1 MSAPSEA
8 QLKALKTALID
19 TRPPYCAGTLPLPV
33 EDFILFY
40 GKDKSGSRLDFC
52 NATDEDVKHLAD
64 TCDAATFGRNQED
77 VLDESYRKAGKL
89 DTAHFSTNIDVE
101 RSGLMNAIRYDLLEG
116 HDGRRPIKAEL
127 YKLNVYG
134 KDSFFKAH
142 QDTPRSTTM
151 FGSLVIVFPTP
162 HEGGALILR
171 HDNKEWTFDSAQ
183 ALAETSSPHAH
194 IGYIAFFS
202 DVEHEVTTVKSG
214 YRVTLTYNLH
224 YDDDAAF
231 ANAQILKTLPMNES
245 AVKTALQALLED
257 DTFLSEGGYLGFG
270 LRHEYPIELKP
281 EKADTVTYLASCL
294 KGSDAV
300 LMKACRELGLNAS
313 LNLFYRESQYRAR
326 YEMIVGK
333 EPKVDGRSLHD
344 DEKLWEHLRDKYD
357 ASLVKSGSEYEEAD
371 FSICWVTER
380 TPFNALKATY
390 IAYGNQAE
398 TKHAYGRFCL
408 VVDVGPTGERGTV
421 E

>member
-1 MSAPSEA
+1 MTDKNLK
-8 QLKALKTALID
+8 QL
-19 TRPPYCAGTLPLPV
+19 
-33 EDFILFY
+33 
-40 GKDKSGSRLDFC
+40 S
-52 NATDEDVKHLAD
+52 D
-64 TCDAATFGRNQED
+64 TCEAATFGRNKED

-89 DTAHFSTNIDVE
+89 DTAHFMTRIDVE

-127 YKLNVYG
+127 YKLNVYGTCLDLYLCLLSLFILSLG

-183 ALAETSSPHAH
+183 ALAETSSPRAH
-194 IGYIAFFS
+194 IGYVAFFS

-231 ANAQILKTLPMNES
+231 ANAQLLKTLPMNES
-245 AVKTALQALLED
+245 AVKTALQALFED
-257 DTFLSEGGYLGFG
+257 DTFLTEGGYLGFG

-281 EKADTVTYLASCL
+281 EKADTLRYLASCL

-300 LMKACRELGLNAS
+300 LMKACRELGLVAALKLTYASDGYHTNYEVIIDREPDIDGQFLGEDDYPLHHYLQGYYRAS
-313 LNLFYRESQYRAR
+313 L
-326 YEMIVGK
+326 I
-333 EPKVDGRSLHD
+333 KVDPE
-344 DEKLWEHLRDKYD
+344 DEY
-357 ASLVKSGSEYEEAD
+357 SELA
-371 FSICWVTER
+371 FPVHWVTER
-380 TPFNALKATY
+380 TDHNALKSTFA
-390 IAYGNQAE
+390 AYGNQSQSG
-398 TKHAYGRFCL
+398 HAYGWFCL
-408 VVDVGPTGERGTV
+408 VVNMGPVGKRETLSL
-421 E
+421 